1 MPLQMFPRGKLTL
14 VGAGPGDAELITLKA
29 IRVLAAADVVLY
41 DALINTDLLD
51 YASHAEKYFVGK
63 RKGCSAYSQNQIH
76 ELIVALAKGGKHVVR
91 LKGGDPFV
99 FGRGSEELDYASAH
113 GLSTAVIPGISS
125 SLAVPASCNIPV
137 TKRGVAE
144 SFWVVTGTTRNHELS
159 NDIWLAAQSSA
170 TVLILMGMSKLPEIM
185 NSFKSAGKS
194 NTPVAVIQEGTTAKA
209 RVAFGKV
216 HNIVAEVDLKGLSNP
231 AIIVVG
237 EVVNAGNYK
246 TYLSQAL
253 QYSN

>member
-1 MPLQMFPRGKLTL
+1 MYPRGKLTL
-14 VGAGPGDAELITLKA
+14 VGAGPGDAELITLKGLRA
-29 IRVLAAADVVLY
+29 LSKADVILY
-41 DALINTDLLD
+41 DALVNTELLD
-51 YASHAEKYFVGK
+51 YAPQAEKYFVGK

-99 FGRGSEELDYASAH
+99 FGRGSEELEYASAH
-113 GLSTAVIPGISS
+113 GLSIAVIPGISS

-137 TKRGVAE
+137 TQRGVAE
-144 SFWVVTGTTRNHELS
+144 SFWVVTGTTKNHELS
-159 NDIWLAAQSSA
+159 NDVRLAAKSSA
-170 TVLILMGMSKLPEIM
+170 TVIILMGMSKLPEIM

-194 NTPVAVIQEGTTAKA
+194 NTPVAVIQEGTTSKA
-209 RVAFGKV
+209 RVAYGNV

-237 EVVNAGNYK
+237 EVVNAQNYK
-246 TYLSQAL
+246 AYVSQVL
-253 QYSN
+253 HYSN